1 MHHRLDFLS
10 RQKPAILSSEAKDS
24 GNLTAYA
31 KMSSMGQDMR
41 SSPWLATSAFVAVLA
56 GFGTG
61 GFVLSPAVS
70 AAGEPTAI
78 PDAATMLREVEA
90 HQKQLDKIRENY
102 TFRAVQTTRQLDGS
116 GNTKKIET
124 EEHEVFF
131 VNGHRVEKLVRKD
144 GKDLSPDQARKEQDR
159 VNKEVLKISQP
170 GYKSPEEKDDITVAR
185 LLQIVAFSR
194 PRRVSLNGRDTIAF
208 DFAGDEHA
216 KTHGRDE
223 DALKKVSGTV
233 WIDEADREV
242 SRMSA
247 TLDENYHV
255 GFGLLASVAKGTN
268 LVFDQGLIRNEAWLP
283 TAITLHLQAR
293 AFLVAGIRADVDIR
307 FDEYK
312 KFQTDAVQQPGA
324 TATTPPSH

>member
-1 MHHRLDFLS
+1 
-10 RQKPAILSSEAKDS
+10 
-24 GNLTAYA
+24 
-31 KMSSMGQDMR
+31 MR
-41 SSPWLATSAFVAVLA
+41 SSPWLATSALVAALAVFGGRGIVLPPRA
-56 GFGTG
+56 SGA
-61 GFVLSPAVS
+61 S
-70 AAGEPTAI
+70 EQTAI
-78 PDAATMLREVEA
+78 PDAGTMLREVEA

-102 TFRAVQTTRQLDGS
+102 TFRAVQTTRQLDSS
-116 GNTKKIET
+116 GNTKKVET

-144 GKDLSPDQARKEQDR
+144 GKDLTPDQARKEQDR
-159 VNKEVLKISQP
+159 VNKEVVKISQP
-170 GYKSPEEKDDITVAR
+170 GYRDNTEKDDITVGR
-185 LLQIVAFSR
+185 LLQIVSFSR

-208 DFAGDEHA
+208 DFAGDQHA

-255 GFGLLASVAKGTN
+255 GFGLLASVAKGSN
-268 LVFDQGLIRNEAWLP
+268 LVFDQALIRNEAWLP

-293 AFLVAGIRADVDIR
+293 ALLVAGIRADVNIR
-307 FDEYK
+307 FDQYK
-312 KFQTDAVQQPGA
+312 KFQTDAEQQPGA
-324 TATTPPSH
+324 TVTATPAH

>member
-1 MHHRLDFLS
+1 
-10 RQKPAILSSEAKDS
+10 
-24 GNLTAYA
+24 
-31 KMSSMGQDMR
+31 MR
-41 SSPWLATSAFVAVLA
+41 SSRWLATSVLIAALA
-56 GFGTG
+56 GFSGQ
-61 GFVLSPAVS
+61 AVMPSARGS
-70 AAGEPTAI
+70 AASEQTTI

-90 HQKQLDKIRENY
+90 HQKQLDKMRENY
-102 TFRAVQTTRQLDGS
+102 TFRAVQTTRQLDSS
-116 GNTKKIET
+116 GKTKKIET

-131 VNGHRVEKLVRKD
+131 VNGHQVEKLVRKD
-144 GKDLSPDQARKEQDR
+144 GKDLTPDQARKEQDR

-170 GYKSPEEKDDITVAR
+170 GYSSPDKDEITVAR

-194 PRRVSLNGRDTIAF
+194 PRRVSLNERNTIAF
-208 DFAGDEHA
+208 DFAGDQHA

-223 DALKKVSGTV
+223 EALKKVSGTV

-255 GFGLLASVAKGTN
+255 GFGLLASVAKGSN
-268 LVFDQGLIRNEAWLP
+268 VVFDQALIRNEAWLP

-293 AFLVAGIRADVDIR
+293 AFLVAGFRADVDIR
-307 FDEYK
+307 FDEYR

-324 TATTPPSH
+324 TTTTTH